1 MCPRRECIFRH
12 NFCNDRRMERDMRSK
27 FLSLLLV
34 SVAAVCLCFG
44 LAACD
49 NGSDEDSDGKEHQHN
64 PVLYG
69 ATEPTCTKDGHLR
82 YYFCHA
88 CQKFFLDEACTE
100 EVTRSEIVKPAKGH
114 TADSAW
120 EADDTGHFHLCK
132 DCGTKLTETVAEH
145 SFGTQWTKDNKS
157 HWHECEVCGAKQDEE
172 RHSFQNMLCEICN
185 TAQSESEGLWYE
197 LNTSGDGYI
206 VTGLGFCDDTD
217 VLIPSMHDGLPVT
230 EIESLSFGSIDPKV
244 KSIIIPDSVTEIGG
258 RAFHGL
264 YALKEVKIGKGV
276 AHFSDPSEWDTIPY
290 VFFSCK
296 ALERVIVDEENAV
309 YSSVSGILYSK
320 DKSKLLYVPN
330 AIREVTLPDET
341 TVIGREAFRE
351 SSITTFTIPK
361 QITEIGDFAFFD
373 CTGLKS
379 LIWDAEDCR
388 IGSFS
393 TSANIIFPN
402 VPLTELII
410 GEDVRSIPEGAFSGL
425 DMLETVTIPV
435 GVTHMGGSVFYGC
448 SGLESVIWNARD
460 CTMSG
465 GDFFRGTKIKTV
477 TFGEEVGV
485 VPSRLL
491 LDCAYL
497 TEVVLPDSI
506 SKIGEV
512 AFGNCYELKKVTIGR
527 GVTEIEDLAFYG
539 CYKLIEAWNY
549 SGLTLNEGSAGY
561 GYVAYYAK
569 RVYTKETLSKQTVK
583 DGYLFY
589 EDEDEACLLGYVGE
603 STELALPTTS
613 PGGKSDYKIW
623 DYALYSHDELTSL
636 TIGSSV
642 TSIGTFAFY
651 DCRMVT
657 GELQIPDSVTEM
669 GDYAFG
675 CCSGLTSV
683 TIGSRVTKIGHYA
696 FEGCSGLERVNI
708 TGLAA
713 WCKIDFA
720 NLEANPL
727 YFAHHLYLDNA
738 EVKNLT
744 IPAEITEI
752 KKFAF
757 CGCSGLESVTIG
769 DGVTEIGFEAF
780 QNCSGLESVTIGSG
794 VTAIARAAFLDCSG
808 LESVTFINPNGWYVD
823 TSSSETS
830 GTDIPSESLQDAT
843 TAATYLKE
851 TYYDYDWKRNV

>member
-1 MCPRRECIFRH
+1 
-12 NFCNDRRMERDMRSK
+12 MERDMRSK
-27 FLSLLLV
+27 FLGLLLV
-34 SVAAVCLCFG
+34 FVAAVCLCFG

-49 NGSDEDSDGKEHQHN
+49 NGSGEDPDGKEHQHN
-64 PVLYG
+64 LIEYG
-69 ATEPTCTKDGHLR
+69 SKEPTCTEAGNLR
-82 YYFCHA
+82 YYFCRS
-88 CQKFFLDEACTE
+88 CRKLFLDEACTE
-100 EVTRSEIVKPAKGH
+100 EVTESEVVKPAKGH

-120 EADDTGHFHLCK
+120 KADDTGHFHLCK

-145 SFGTQWTKDNKS
+145 AFGTQWTKDKKS

-185 TAQSESEGLWYE
+185 AAQPESEGLWYE

-206 VTGLGFCDDTD
+206 VTGLGLCDDTD

-230 EIESLSFGSIDPKV
+230 EIERLSLESNDSRV
-244 KSIIIPDSVTEIGG
+244 KSIIIPDSVTTLG
-258 RAFHGL
+258 RAFQGL
-264 YALKEVKIGKGV
+264 HALKEVKFGKGV
-276 AHFSDPSEWDTIPY
+276 AHFSGLSEWETISI
-290 VFFSCK
+290 VFYGCG
-296 ALERVIVDEENAV
+296 ALERMIVDEENAV
-309 YSSVSGILYSK
+309 YSSINGILYSK
-320 DKSKLLYVPN
+320 DKSELLYVPN

-373 CTGLKS
+373 CTGLKR
-379 LIWDAEDCR
+379 LIWDAEDCS
-388 IGSFS
+388 IGGSS
-393 TSANIIFPN
+393 MGTNIIFHN
-402 VPLTELII
+402 VPLTELTI
-410 GEDVRSIPEGAFSGL
+410 GEDVRSIPYEAFAWL

-435 GVTHMGGSVFYGC
+435 GVTHMGDSVFYGC

-460 CTMSG
+460 CTIG
-465 GDFFRGTKIKTV
+465 GGNIFRGTKIKTV
-477 TFGEEVGV
+477 TFGEEVEG

-491 LDCAYL
+491 YGCSYL

-512 AFGNCYELKKVTIGR
+512 AFGHCYELKKLTIGR
-527 GVTEIEDLAFYG
+527 GVAEIEDLAFIG
-539 CYKLIEAWNY
+539 CYKLIEVWNY
-549 SGLTLNEGSAGY
+549 SGLTFTEGSAGY
-561 GYVAYYAK
+561 GGIAENAK
-569 RVYTKETLSKQTVK
+569 RVYTKETPSKQIVK

-603 STELALPTTS
+603 STELTLPTTS
-613 PGGKSDYKIW
+613 PGGKSYKIW
-623 DYALYSHDELTSL
+623 QYALYYHDELTSL
-636 TIGSSV
+636 TIVSGV
-642 TSIGTFAFY
+642 TEIGDDAFY
-651 DCRMVT
+651 GCRMVT
-657 GELQIPDSVTEM
+657 GELQIPDSVTEI

-675 CCSGLTSV
+675 GCSGLTSV
-683 TIGSRVTKIGHYA
+683 TIGSRVTKIGNYA
-696 FEGCSGLERVNI
+696 FDGCSGLERVNI

-720 NLEANPL
+720 YLEANPL
-727 YFAHHLYLDNA
+727 YFAHHLYVDNE

-757 CGCSGLESVTIG
+757 CGCSGLESVTIP
-769 DGVTEIGFEAF
+769 DSVTEIGFAAF
-780 QNCSGLESVTIGSG
+780 QNCSGLESVTIGRG
-794 VTAIARAAFLDCSG
+794 VTEIARAAFLDCNG
-808 LESVTFINPNGWYVD
+808 LESVTFVNPNGWYVD
-823 TSSSETS
+823 TSPSATS
-830 GTDIPSESLQDAT
+830 GTEIPSESLQDAT